1 MPAGTVDRTRRES
14 ALLAQTGRW
23 RGHSMSAPP
32 VISEVNL
39 FRFRQSVVYVD
50 AEHDIVEHLKRHPDY
65 GIYIRLAAAS
75 ARMQPS

>member
-1 MPAGTVDRTRRES
+1 
-14 ALLAQTGRW
+14 
-23 RGHSMSAPP
+23 MSAPP

-39 FRFRQSVVYVD
+39 FRFRQSVVYFD